1 MKLAIISFTENGITL
16 SDAVVR
22 RADKRNV
29 KLYTKCSHYMQ
40 GQESDAPELQ
50 KNAGGEKKKGE
61 ENPHIQFVEEPLGEW
76 TKQRMMEGNAI
87 LFIGACGIA
96 VRAIAPYL
104 SDKLHDVPVLVM
116 DETGQYVIP
125 ILAGHVGGANELA
138 RYLAAVMEAEAVITT
153 ATDLHEKFA
162 VDLFA
167 KKNHLQILNKDG
179 IVKVSA
185 KVLAGETI
193 TISIE
198 SGHYRESGDT
208 DDSNTKEETNLDQSK
223 TLVDKGQAIRMI
235 DYPPT
240 EKVDVVV
247 AEEPERYDASIYLR
261 PKQYVVGMGCR
272 KDKDSAELMAFYRK
286 TLEQENIEPE
296 LVYALAS
303 IDKKKEEAGLLAI
316 CERKRIPFLVYTAEE
331 LSQMNGTFHAS
342 SFVETQVGVDNVC
355 ERAALAGCG
364 KGGKLI
370 YEKHAQDGMTIAIA
384 KRDWSVGFDEE

>member
-1 MKLAIISFTENGITL
+1 MRLAIISFTENGIAL
-16 SDAVVR
+16 SEAVAR
-22 RADKRNV
+22 CAGELEV
-29 KLYTKCSHYMQ
+29 KLYTKCSRYQQ
-40 GQESDAPELQ
+40 GHEAGAPDPQ
-50 KNAGGEKKKGE
+50 KKAEGEKKSE
-61 ENPHIQFVEEPLGEW
+61 ETTCPRWVEKPLAEW
-76 TKQRMMEGNAI
+76 TKQRMIKGDAL

-96 VRAIAPYL
+96 VRAVAPHL

-116 DETGQYVIP
+116 DEKGHYVIP
-125 ILAGHVGGANELA
+125 VLAGHVGGANELA
-138 RYLAAVMEAEAVITT
+138 RYLATVMEAEAVITT
-153 ATDLHEKFA
+153 ATDLQEKFA

-179 IVKVSA
+179 IAKISA
-185 KVLAGETI
+185 KVLAGEPI
-193 TISIE
+193 TVSVE
-198 SGHYRESGDT
+198 SGHYRESGDI
-208 DDSNTKEETNLDQSK
+208 DDGNTKEKTNLDQSK
-223 TLVDKGQAIRMI
+223 TLVDKGPAIRMI

-303 IDKKKEEAGLLAI
+303 IDKKKEEAGLIAI

-364 KGGKLI
+364 RGGTLV
-370 YEKHAQDGMTIAIA
+370 YEKHARDGMTIAIA
-384 KRDWSVGFDEE
+384 KRDWSVAFDEK